1 MPTLIEQ
8 IDHAANRATKTCLG
22 CGCQFTNRRGVS
34 PARWSRRQFH
44 DCECYAEYARGKT
57 KPPCW
62 TDAEII
68 ILRETYQA
76 GGSPAAAQALPDK
89 TQDQVSSKA
98 VKLGLVSGLQ
108 PGGHRTPRILESQ
121 EATASGQH

>member
-1 MPTLIEQ
+1 MPTLMEQ
-8 IDHAANRATKTCLG
+8 IDPAANLTTKTCLG
-22 CGCQFTNRRGVS
+22 CGCQFTNRRGES

-44 DCECYAEYARGKT
+44 DRECCAEYARGKT

-68 ILRETYQA
+68 ILRDTYQA

-89 TQDQVSSKA
+89 TQVQVSHKA
-98 VKLGLVSGLQ
+98 MKLGLVSGLQ
-108 PGGHRTPRILESQ
+108 AGGRRTPRIAKSQ
-121 EATASGQH
+121 EVIA